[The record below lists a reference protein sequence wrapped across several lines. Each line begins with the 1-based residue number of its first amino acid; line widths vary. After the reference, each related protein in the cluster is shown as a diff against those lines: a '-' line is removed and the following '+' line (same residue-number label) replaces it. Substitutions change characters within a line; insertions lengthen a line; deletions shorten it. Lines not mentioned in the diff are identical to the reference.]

1 MHRIGKKKPGQNKP
15 RPIIVTLSGYN
26 FRKKSFSNKNN
37 LKGSSVSIMES
48 LTPKRMDI
56 LKEAMIEHELT
67 NAWASDGKILY
78 KSATDNKVKLYDK

>member
-1 MHRIGKKKPGQNKP
+1 
-15 RPIIVTLSGYN
+15 
-26 FRKKSFSNKNN
+26 
-37 LKGSSVSIMES
+37 MES